1 MNKLLPLLTL
11 VVCAGAVQAQSQEAS
26 GPSVAAFFQFTAA
39 VPSCPVPLGPPSS
52 VTADAADGK
61 IAAALRAAVFNP
73 QMYTHS
79 PLVNSSLW
87 ATVQS
92 RTVTIEGCIAGDAY
106 TSFDHDSLRTQIENV
121 GNAIPGVERTVVL
134 VRTSVQAR
142 AGLPVPYRAQP

>member
-1 MNKLLPLLTL
+1 MNRLFFLLSL
-11 VVCAGAVQAQSQEAS
+11 VASTGTVLAQTQGLAS
-26 GPSVAAFFQFTAA
+26 PSGAAFFQFTAA
-39 VPSCPVPLGPPSS
+39 VPDCPVPRGPQSGE
-52 VTADAADGK
+52 VVDAADRK
-61 IAAALRAAVFNP
+61 IAAALQAALFNP

-87 ATVQS
+87 ATVLG

-121 GNAIPGVERTVVL
+121 GNAIPGVEKTVVL

-142 AGLPVPYRAQP
+142 AGKAVPYRVQP